1 MPGVFVYRD
10 LILAFL
16 KKSVFTTVIDSTP
29 LVSIDLL
36 IENTDGKILLGYRNN
51 RPAKGYWFVPGGR
64 IQKGESMD
72 DAFQRLTQSEIGEV
86 FKRENAIF
94 LGPYEHFYDDYVF
107 GEDVSTHYVVLG
119 YKLICDIDLST
130 LPSAQHNEYKW
141 FDKSEMLAHSHVHMH
156 SKWYINKT
164 V

>member
-10 LILAFL
+10 LDLAFL
-16 KKSVFTTVIDSTP
+16 EKGVFTTIIDSTP
-29 LVSIDLL
+29 LVSIDLV
-36 IENTDGKILLGYRNN
+36 IENNDGKILLGYRNN

-64 IQKGESMD
+64 IQKGESMN
-72 DAFQRLTQSEIGEV
+72 DAFQRLTLAELGKVS
-86 FKRENAIF
+86 KRERATF

-107 GEDVSTHYVVLG
+107 GEGVTTHYVVLG

-141 FDKSEMLAHSHVHMH
+141 FDKSEMLNSEFVHKH
-156 SKWYINKT
+156 SKWYID
-164 V
+164 